1 MASMCRGLVVSLTVL
16 LLSGIAWS
24 KPTLSVQPNK
34 RTLSLSEFLLLDI
47 QIEVKGD
54 SGEPKLKPPSLQD
67 WERVRVEGTGT
78 QQSISIVNG
87 RMSRSF
93 SKNERWVLKPK
104 RSGKLVIGSFR
115 LTGEGSV
122 SRSKPIEVLVAEG
135 SASLAKPF
143 AQSGGNQSVQSAGQ
157 ASGNTKIFLRW
168 NTETSE
174 PFVGQPFVAYL
185 DLYYEPTLRPTH
197 SNGLEQLDLSGFW
210 AKKLQNGEQRERVE
224 AIDGRQ
230 YRVQRLVGYRLIPL
244 QPGQR
249 ALPNVSMVIELS
261 SVTRSRGSFFNRQQ
275 LAPWGEVNAES
286 ERFALNVKALPEQGR
301 PRVFPQTSVGQTS
314 VSARLAQRRIR
325 ADSGV
330 DLTIETRTTGL
341 LENFPLIDLSEFQDF
356 DIYPGQV
363 RTVDSTPKVKRGA
376 QNRVN
381 TSQWSRRI
389 QRFLLRP
396 KKVGRLKVP
405 SVELA
410 YFDPVVGR
418 YKKARTK
425 PKWVKVSGTLPQR
438 PNANPAQSI
447 NAKPAV
453 IAKFRPLSQ
462 STHDTPPLDGSDSII
477 LFYLSLFGFPF
488 GVGVWMLLERT
499 RFSRER
505 SAGDRGAA
513 RALKNAKTQ
522 LAVIGREHQKN
533 LRERAK
539 SAKRVTLDYLALRTQ
554 SSVLGLAYDDLA
566 LDLQRRG
573 ASPQS
578 THKLVELMETFDY
591 ESFSGVVSGTGFES
605 QLDELLV
612 VLGHLESELCT

>member
-1 MASMCRGLVVSLTVL
+1 MWSMCRGLVVCLTVL
-16 LLSGIAWS
+16 LVSGLAWA

-34 RTLSLSEFLLLDI
+34 RSLSLSEFLLLDI

-54 SGEPKLKPPSLQD
+54 GGEPKLRAPSLQD

-104 RSGKLVIGSFR
+104 RSGKLVIGSFQ

-122 SRSKPIEVLVAEG
+122 SRSRPIEVLVTEG
-135 SASLAKPF
+135 SVNPAKPF
-143 AQSGGNQSVQSAGQ
+143 AHNGASVSDQSKAQL
-157 ASGNTKIFLRW
+157 SGNAQIFLRW
-168 NTETSE
+168 SAETDE
-174 PFVGQPFVAYL
+174 PFVGQPFIAYL
-185 DLYYEPTLRPTH
+185 DLYYDPSLRPTH

-210 AKKLQNGEQRERVE
+210 AKKLQSSEQSERSEV
-224 AIDGRQ
+224 IGGRQ

-244 QPGQR
+244 QPGER
-249 ALPNVSMVIELS
+249 VLPDVSMVIELS
-261 SVTRSRGSFFNRQQ
+261 SVTRKRGSFFNRQQ
-275 LAPWGEVNAES
+275 LVPWGEVNAQS
-286 ERFALNVKALPEQGR
+286 ETFALIVKALPKQGR
-301 PRVFPQTSVGQTS
+301 PDVFPQTSVGQTK
-314 VSARLAQRRIR
+314 VSARIAQRRIR

-341 LENFPLIDLSEFQDF
+341 LDNFPLLDLSELRDF

-363 RTVDSTPKVKRGA
+363 KTIDSSPTAQRGRR
-376 QNRVN
+376 NRV
-381 TSQWSRRI
+381 SAPQWSKRI
-389 QRFLLRP
+389 QSFLLRP

-410 YFDPVVGR
+410 YFDPVAGQ

-425 PKWVKVSGTLPQR
+425 PKWVTVRGSLPQG
-438 PNANPAQSI
+438 PNAN
-447 NAKPAV
+447 AV
-453 IAKFRPLSQ
+453 KSATVKGVVTPQFRPLSQ
-462 STHDTPPLDGSDSII
+462 STHDTPPLGVADSIN

-488 GVGVWMLLERT
+488 GVGIWILLERA
-499 RFSRER
+499 RFSRQR
-505 SAGDRGAA
+505 NAGDRSAA
-513 RALKNAKTQ
+513 RSLKNAKSQ
-522 LAVIGREHQKN
+522 LAEIGRQN
-533 LRERAK
+533 QNSLRERAK
-539 SAKRVTLDYLALRTQ
+539 SAKRVALDYLAQRTQ

-566 LDLQRRG
+566 IELQRRG

-578 THKLVELMETFDY
+578 TRKFVELMETFDY
-591 ESFSGVVSGTGFES
+591 ESFSGVVSGPDFEP

-612 VLGHLESELCT
+612 VLGHLESELGG